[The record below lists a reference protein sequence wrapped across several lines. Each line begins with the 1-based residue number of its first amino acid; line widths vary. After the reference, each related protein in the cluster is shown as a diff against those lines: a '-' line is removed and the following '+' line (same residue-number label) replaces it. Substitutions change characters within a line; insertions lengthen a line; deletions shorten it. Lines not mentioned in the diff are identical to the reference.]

1 MPPGYVTYRKDRSDG
16 YGGVLVAVKDTLISS
31 EVDIET
37 KSELIAVQIEGEGK
51 LPLIVASLYRQ
62 PNRNIEHMNTLCSD
76 IHNLYEKFKS
86 STIWIAGDANL
97 PDIDWKTDSIQGNN
111 YPKEFSEQFIDLK
124 TTCGFSQV
132 VDFTTREDKTLEV
145 FLTNRPSLINR
156 VTPIPGISDHD
167 TIPYIESSIK
177 AKYQRPVRR
186 KIFLWKKAKMEDL
199 KPGME
204 RFVTHFIEHHTIDT
218 GINTLWSEFE
228 SKCAALM
235 NEHIPSKFTSTRYS
249 QPWVNNEIK
258 QLSRRKKRSYKKAK
272 KTGKQKDWRRFNDI
286 KKEAQRLCKET
297 YNSYVSNMK
306 MITPTILND
315 FGASLRVKEQR
326 VQEWRLYGK
335 KEYFTATVT
344 PKQTF

>member
-1 MPPGYVTYRKDRSDG
+1 M
-16 YGGVLVAVKDTLISS
+16 
-31 EVDIET
+31 
-37 KSELIAVQIEGEGK
+37 
-51 LPLIVASLYRQ
+51 
-62 PNRNIEHMNTLCSD
+62 
-76 IHNLYEKFKS
+76 
-86 STIWIAGDANL
+86 
-97 PDIDWKTDSIQGNN
+97 
-111 YPKEFSEQFIDLK
+111 
-124 TTCGFSQV
+124 
-132 VDFTTREDKTLEV
+132 

-167 TIPYIESSIK
+167 TIPYIESSII

-186 KIFLWKKAKMEDL
+186 KIFLWKKDKMEDL

-204 RFVTHFIEHHTIDT
+204 RFVTHFVEHHTIDT
-218 GINTLWSEFE
+218 GINTLLSEFE

-297 YNSYVSNMK
+297 YNNYVSNMLEDDNTNNPK
-306 MITPTILND
+306 RFWSFIKSKRAESTGVALLRKEGILCSNSNANANILND
-315 FGASLRVKEQR
+315 QFTSVFLYQLLVKFQ
-326 VQEWRLYGK
+326 Q
-335 KEYFTATVT
+335 KE
-344 PKQTF
+344 